1 MCSISISFII
11 NKKKNKAR
19 KICFKYM
26 NIRLIDLKVNSAFD
40 PVIPELGA
48 GGRLWHNAIL
58 SSKKKK
64 KTYDGPLKKSNK
76 QSS

>member
-1 MCSISISFII
+1 
-11 NKKKNKAR
+11 
-19 KICFKYM
+19 M